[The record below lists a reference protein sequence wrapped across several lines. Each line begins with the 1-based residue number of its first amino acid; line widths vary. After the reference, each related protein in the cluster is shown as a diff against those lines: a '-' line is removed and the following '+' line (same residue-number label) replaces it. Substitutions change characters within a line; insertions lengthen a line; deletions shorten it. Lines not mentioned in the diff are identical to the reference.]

1 MLHSVSEYLSDCLVR
16 IPPVILSS
24 SPYLLVSLCLSQAGT
39 VRALAAVVATPI
51 QQLEVDTKQ
60 SFSLTMELELED
72 ARMTLHVRKSDCHRH
87 SEWGSASTAHAVGL
101 ATSPSSRAGPTGH

>member
-72 ARMTLHVRKSDCHRH
+72 ARMGFSEHSTRSWTRYVAVVARWANRTLTV
-87 SEWGSASTAHAVGL
+87 SAAFSTC
-101 ATSPSSRAGPTGH
+101 